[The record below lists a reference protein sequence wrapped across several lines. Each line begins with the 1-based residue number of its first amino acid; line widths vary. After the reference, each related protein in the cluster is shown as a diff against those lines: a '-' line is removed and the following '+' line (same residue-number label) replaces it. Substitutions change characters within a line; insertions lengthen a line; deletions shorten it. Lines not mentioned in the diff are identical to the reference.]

1 MYRVWQK
8 HTQKIRMCREML
20 IKPEE
25 SSRAHPVIEL
35 ETGRMCLKN
44 NACWLYLRNIVYSM
58 DTASR
63 RFCFMCYCYKIVY
76 LLRAASCAFKA
87 AISEIIAFFSE
98 RTAAISASFSD
109 IRESFSDIRE
119 SFSERA
125 ATASSRSFCSSS
137 II

>member
-1 MYRVWQK
+1 
-8 HTQKIRMCREML
+8 
-20 IKPEE
+20 
-25 SSRAHPVIEL
+25 
-35 ETGRMCLKN
+35 MCLKN

-63 RFCFMCYCYKIVY
+63 RFYFMCYCYKIVY

-125 ATASSRSFCSSS
+125 ASFSDIRGPFQTEPLPLHLVPFVVHRSYSELYSHLTFEVLLKTW
-137 II
+137 